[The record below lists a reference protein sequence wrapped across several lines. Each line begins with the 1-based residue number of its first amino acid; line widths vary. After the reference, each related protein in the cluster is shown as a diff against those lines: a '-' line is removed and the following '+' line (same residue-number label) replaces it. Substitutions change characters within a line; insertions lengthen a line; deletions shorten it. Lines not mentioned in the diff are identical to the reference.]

1 MTEFHNILNFFVES
15 LAGLYSRN
23 EIQSLCFQVMQHLCN
38 CSKASLFASDGI
50 VLTEDQQTRLD
61 SFIQRLQ
68 NHEPVQY
75 VIGSCDFFDI
85 KLHVDKRVLIPRPET
100 EELVEWIL
108 NDNPNTKGSLF
119 DICTGSGC
127 IAITIKRYKPG
138 FAVSALDLSAE
149 AIFLAKENAETNN
162 CEINFIT
169 DNILQLSKP
178 IEEKFDIIVSNPPYV
193 MEKEKMEMKANVLE
207 YEPSMALFVPNDD
220 PLRFYQAIG
229 EFGLAHLN
237 SGGKLYFEINET
249 QGENTVNMLKNL
261 GYKFIT
267 LKKDFFGKDRMV
279 RAGI

>member
-50 VLTEDQQTRLD
+50 VLTEDQKTRLD

-75 VIGSCDFFDI
+75 VIGNCDFFDI

-119 DICTGSGC
+119 DICTGSG
-127 IAITIKRYKPG
+127 
-138 FAVSALDLSAE
+138 
-149 AIFLAKENAETNN
+149 
-162 CEINFIT
+162 
-169 DNILQLSKP
+169 
-178 IEEKFDIIVSNPPYV
+178 
-193 MEKEKMEMKANVLE
+193 
-207 YEPSMALFVPNDD
+207 
-220 PLRFYQAIG
+220 
-229 EFGLAHLN
+229 
-237 SGGKLYFEINET
+237 
-249 QGENTVNMLKNL
+249 
-261 GYKFIT
+261 
-267 LKKDFFGKDRMV
+267 
-279 RAGI
+279 